1 MEGVAN
7 AIRAVVDFKTPRG
20 RELRYAER
28 EIEQDL
34 KRVEVEGEQLK
45 LDNERSLISLTLT
58 YQI

>member
-7 AIRAVVDFKTPRG
+7 AIRAVVDFITPRG